1 MLCCACCCGTV
12 EFFIAEVC
20 RPEYEAKNYLSRPPR
35 CGTTQQFHSVMSNR
49 LFRRCHLCTVMKGR
63 LFQDFSSRSFLCRS
77 LNPHSSES
85 VSNPRPSK
93 RFRFFVPVDFQ
104 SEILPK
110 PAKPAI
116 FPKILLVP
124 TIPSRVGFGDRRP
137 RFERVHQ
144 VPTFLISQ
152 FFRQSQSFSTRVS
165 CFQGRTTTRTHNCCH
180 SIRAGQLGR

>member
-1 MLCCACCCGTV
+1 M
-12 EFFIAEVC
+12 
-20 RPEYEAKNYLSRPPR
+20 
-35 CGTTQQFHSVMSNR
+35 
-49 LFRRCHLCTVMKGR
+49 
-63 LFQDFSSRSFLCRS
+63 
-77 LNPHSSES
+77 NPHSSES
-85 VSNPRPSK
+85 MESVSNPRLSK

-110 PAKPAI
+110 PVI

-152 FFRQSQSFSTRVS
+152 FFRHSPKVFRLGFLFPRKNNNPDSQLLALHS
-165 CFQGRTTTRTHNCCH
+165 GRPTWEM
-180 SIRAGQLGR
+180 SL